1 MKTHTHTDSLAQ
13 YPDRVISPKAFHGI
27 FLSPLKSHFNPCVC
41 FDLLHGSSSMSR
53 VKTKKAIRIEC
64 TTCARVRVCV
74 CVRFQEA
81 SVGIGKRMQDTHT
94 AFCAHHRLQSI
105 LVRLLY
111 RNWAGLLS
119 LAGLITGTA
128 STLRGE
134 SATRQKLYFICHEF

>member
-64 TTCARVRVCV
+64 TTCARACVRVCV
-74 CVRFQEA
+74 CQISRGLSRDGEEDARHTHCLLRTPQITIHPCEA
-81 SVGIGKRMQDTHT
+81 FVSQLGRVIVIGRSNYGD
-94 AFCAHHRLQSI
+94 
-105 LVRLLY
+105 
-111 RNWAGLLS
+111 S
-119 LAGLITGTA
+119 LH
-128 STLRGE
+128 
-134 SATRQKLYFICHEF
+134 ATRRKCHQTEALFYLS